1 MKACVYCVSIKEI
14 IERVDQRAMA
24 CDGPVTPTLLE
35 MNQTEMSAIYQHAC
49 RGAGN
54 TTASAQS
61 PDPPRAGARRG
72 ARRPRRALRARGS
85 RGAST
90 GS

>member
-1 MKACVYCVSIKEI
+1 MNACAHCQAVKEI

-35 MNQTEMSAIYQHAC
+35 MNQTEMSAIYQHAR
-49 RGAGN
+49 RGAGS
-54 TTASAQS
+54 TSGTAPSS
-61 PDPPRAGARRG
+61 DPRRAGARRG
-72 ARRPRRALRARGS
+72 ARRPRRAPRARGS